1 MGCRPMHLTMTMTL
15 SLILIAWLGISIG
28 LPAASAQSPPTRD
41 TAAERP
47 SRGTVRTRIQD
58 IEARESLE
66 EPLKKRLLE
75 IYRQAQAHLEAAE
88 RHAASALSYK
98 KAVQSAPSEIEKLHR
113 ALEQEEGTAAS
124 PATDTP
130 LAEIER
136 RLLMARAELAGLQS
150 VRGELE
156 AETQESQ
163 GRTSEEIQDEI
174 AAAKEDLASLE
185 KDFQARPGPQ
195 ESPLVNEAR
204 RMALQAHQQARSS
217 EIHTLEQELLS
228 HDIRIELLRARRD
241 QVTEQVARVQ
251 TEVHQFEQLIASRR
265 RIEAE
270 QAQIAAE
277 QAQLEAA
284 GKHPAIRELA
294 EQNAKFSRE
303 LASIVTDLSTAAAE
317 RERTSKQL
325 DQLEQDFQ
333 SVKQKL
339 DIAGLSQALGQVLR
353 EQRRKLPELRWYR
366 EDTQERQEIIGV
378 VGLAQLRIDERRR
391 SLRVLKRAL
400 DRLMR
405 EGNTGGLPLE
415 EQKTIRADLRGLVKD
430 QRELLGRLADTYTD
444 YLRALGDLDV
454 LQKQLLNQEQHYAL
468 FLDERLAWIPSAR
481 PVGLAT
487 LRDLALATGWM
498 LSPLSWAK
506 SSETLIAPAL
516 QTPFWVAFAV
526 FLFGA
531 LFLIRRR
538 ALLTL
543 GTIAE
548 QVSRPYSDRFI
559 LTVQALGLTLLVA
572 APWPLLL
579 YFLGWNLEGMAAG
592 SEFTRALGTAFQRL
606 AVSLFLFHTFYLLCR
621 PKGIAELHLG
631 WQEQPLRL
639 FRRHL
644 PWLMLIVLPAVFVT
658 SMAGWEA
665 EETYRDSLGRIAF
678 IISLFAFAVF
688 LQRLLRPE
696 GGALEAH
703 LKEQPHGWLARLR
716 VLWYPMAI
724 GLPLVLV
731 GLAAA
736 GYYYTALQL
745 ESQLV
750 ATVWLIAGAVIAHD
764 LAIRWLTVE
773 NRKHALIKAQE
784 QRTAARAAEV
794 AKAGAVATGEGV
806 PEQLDIPEID
816 IPTINRQTRH
826 LLRTLIVLS
835 VIVGLWLIW
844 AEVLPALRILDRI
857 TVWQY
862 ALVTDGQERLEPITL
877 ADLALAVVLAIIAGV
892 AVRNVPGVLEVALL
906 RRLSIEPGSRY
917 AITQIARYVIAI
929 VGVIVVF
936 NTIGGQWSQVQW
948 LVAALSVGLGFGLQE
963 IFGNFVSGLI
973 LLFERPVRMGDLV
986 TVKDITGTVT
996 RIRIRATTIT
1006 DADKRELIVPNKTLI
1021 TGEVINWTLSDTTT
1035 RVVIPVSIAYRA
1047 DLALAHQV
1055 ISDAVRAHPLIMP
1068 DPDPAVVIVG
1078 FAEGAINIEVRV
1090 FVKELAQR
1098 ALVDHELRLAIHDK
1112 LRANHIETPLPERTV
1127 NVRSF
1132 VPIQGYGS
1140 EKPQEA
1146 QRAGSGVNPVDR
1158 QQEDP

>member
-1 MGCRPMHLTMTMTL
+1 MGSQPTMHLSMTL
-15 SLILIAWLGISIG
+15 RLILMAWLGISIG
-28 LPAASAQSPPTRD
+28 LPAAFAQSPPTQD
-41 TAAERP
+41 TAADRL
-47 SRGTVRTRIQD
+47 SRGTVRSRIQD
-58 IEARESLE
+58 IEAREGLE
-66 EPLKKRLLE
+66 ESLKKRLLE

-113 ALEQEEGTAAS
+113 ALEQEAGTAAS
-124 PATDTP
+124 PATDMP

-136 RLLMARAELAGLQS
+136 RLLTARAELAGLQF
-150 VRGELE
+150 VRGDLE
-156 AETQESQ
+156 TEIQESQ

-195 ESPLVNEAR
+195 ESPLVIEAR

-228 HDIRIELLRARRD
+228 HDIRTELLRARRD
-241 QVTEQVARVQ
+241 QVTEQVARAQ
-251 TEVHQFEQLIASRR
+251 TEVRQFEQLIASRR
-265 RIEAE
+265 QTEAE
-270 QAQIAAE
+270 EARIAAE
-277 QAQLEAA
+277 RAQLEAA
-284 GKHPAIRELA
+284 SKHPIIRDLA
-294 EQNAKFSRE
+294 EQNAEFSRE
-303 LASIVTDLSTAAAE
+303 LASIVKDLSTTTAE

-333 SVKQKL
+333 NVKQKL

-353 EQRRKLPELRWYR
+353 ESRRRLPELRWYR
-366 EDTQERQEIIGV
+366 EDTQERQEIIGE

-400 DRLMR
+400 DRLMS
-405 EGNTGGLPLE
+405 EGNTAGLPLE
-415 EQKTIRADLRGLVKD
+415 EQKVIRADLRGLVKD
-430 QRELLGRLADTYTD
+430 QRELLARLADAYTS

-454 LQKQLLNQEQHYAL
+454 LQKQLLNQEQRFAL
-468 FLDERLAWIPSAR
+468 FLDERLVWIPSAR

-498 LSPLSWAK
+498 LSPLSWAEA
-506 SSETLIAPAL
+506 SERLIAPAL
-516 QTPFWVAFAV
+516 RTPFWVAFAV
-526 FLFGA
+526 FLFGVV
-531 LFLIRRR
+531 FLIRRR

-543 GTIAE
+543 GIVAE
-548 QVSRPYSDRFI
+548 RVSRPYSDRFI

-592 SEFTRALGTAFQRL
+592 SEFQRALGTAFQRL
-606 AVSLFLFHTFYLLCR
+606 AVSLFLFHTFFLLCR

-665 EETYRDSLGRIAF
+665 EETYRDSLGRLAF

-703 LKEQPHGWLARLR
+703 LKEHPHGWLARLR

-750 ATVWLIAGAVIAHD
+750 ATVWLIAGAVIAYD

-784 QRTAARAAEV
+784 QRTAARAAEAANV
-794 AKAGAVATGEGV
+794 GAGAASASV

-816 IPTINRQTRH
+816 IPTIDRQTRH

-835 VIVGLWLIW
+835 AIVGLWLIW
-844 AEVLPALRILDRI
+844 AEVLPALRILDTV

-862 ALVTDGQERLEPITL
+862 AVVTDGQERMELITL
-877 ADLALAVVLAIIAGV
+877 ADLALAVVLAIIVGV
-892 AVRNVPGVLEVALL
+892 AVRNVPGVLEVVVL

-917 AITQIARYVIAI
+917 AITQIARYVIAV

-973 LLFERPVRMGDLV
+973 LLFERPVRMGDVV

-1047 DLALAHQV
+1047 DLALAHRV
-1055 ISDAVRAHPLIMP
+1055 ISDAVRAHPLVMP
-1068 DPDPAVVIVG
+1068 NPDPAVVIVG
-1078 FAEGAINIEVRV
+1078 FAEGAINIEVQV

-1098 ALVDHELRLAIHDK
+1098 ALVNHELRLAIHDK
-1112 LRANHIETPLPERTV
+1112 LRAHHIETPLQERTV
-1127 NVRSF
+1127 DVRSF
-1132 VPIQGYGS
+1132 VPIQSQGS

-1146 QRAGSGVNPVDR
+1146 QRRGSTVNPAHAPGD
-1158 QQEDP
+1158 E

>member
-1 MGCRPMHLTMTMTL
+1 MGSLPMHLTMRL
-15 SLILIAWLGISIG
+15 RLLLIAWIWIGIG
-28 LPAASAQSPPTRD
+28 LPEAAAQSPPTQA
-41 TAAERP
+41 TAADRTT
-47 SRGTVRTRIQD
+47 RGTVRSRIQD
-58 IEARESLE
+58 IEAREGLE

-98 KAVQSAPSEIEKLHR
+98 KAVQSAPSEIEKLDR
-113 ALEQEEGTAAS
+113 ALEQPEDVGTAAS
-124 PATDTP
+124 PPTDTP
-130 LAEIER
+130 LPEIER
-136 RLLMARAELAGLQS
+136 RLLMARAELAGLQF
-150 VRGELE
+150 VRGDLE
-156 AETQESQ
+156 TEIQESQ

-185 KDFQARPGPQ
+185 KDFPARAGPQ
-195 ESPLVNEAR
+195 ESPLVIEAR
-204 RMALQAHQQARSS
+204 RMTLQAHQQARSS
-217 EIHTLEQELLS
+217 EIHRLEQELLS

-241 QVTEQVARVQ
+241 QVTEQVARAQ
-251 TEVHQFEQLIASRR
+251 TEVHQLEQLIASRR
-265 RIEAE
+265 QSEAE
-270 QAQIAAE
+270 EAQIAAE
-277 QAQLEAA
+277 RAQREAA
-284 GKHPAIRELA
+284 GKHPAIRDLA
-294 EQNAKFSRE
+294 EKNAEFSRE
-303 LASIVTDLSTAAAE
+303 LASIVKNLSTTTAE

-353 EQRRKLPELRWYR
+353 ESRRKLRELRWYR
-366 EDTQERQEIIGV
+366 EDAQERQEIIGE

-391 SLRVLKRAL
+391 SLRVLNRAL

-415 EQKTIRADLRGLVKD
+415 EQKMIRADLRGLVKD
-430 QRELLGRLADTYTD
+430 QRELLSRLADTYTD

-454 LQKQLLNQEQHYAL
+454 LQKQLLNQEQQYAL
-468 FLDERLAWIPSAR
+468 FLDERLVWIPSAR
-481 PVGLAT
+481 PVGLAI

-498 LSPLSWAK
+498 LSPLSWAE

-516 QTPFWVAFAV
+516 RTPFWVAFAV
-526 FLFGA
+526 LLFGA
-531 LFLIRRR
+531 LFLVRRR
-538 ALLTL
+538 ARLTL
-543 GTIAE
+543 GVIAE

-665 EETYRDSLGRIAF
+665 EETYRDSLGRVAF

-703 LKEQPHGWLARLR
+703 LKEHPHRWLARLR
-716 VLWYPMAI
+716 VLWYPIAI

-784 QRTAARAAEV
+784 QRTAARAAEA
-794 AKAGAVATGEGV
+794 AKAGAGAAGEGV
-806 PEQLDIPEID
+806 PEQLDVPEID
-816 IPTINRQTRH
+816 IPTIDRQTRH

-835 VIVGLWLIW
+835 AIVGLWLIW
-844 AEVLPALRILDRI
+844 AEVLPALRILDTV

-862 ALVTDGQERLEPITL
+862 AVVTDGQDRMELITL
-877 ADLALAVVLAIIAGV
+877 ADLALAVVLAIIVGV

-973 LLFERPVRMGDLV
+973 LLFERPVRMGDVV

-1035 RVVIPVSIAYRA
+1035 RVVIPVSIDYRA
-1047 DLALAHQV
+1047 DLALAHRV
-1055 ISDAVRAHPLIMP
+1055 IFDAVRAHPLSMP
-1068 DPDPAVVIVG
+1068 NPDPAVVIVG
-1078 FAEGAINIEVRV
+1078 FAEGAINIEARV
-1090 FVKELAQR
+1090 FVRELAQR

-1112 LRANHIETPLPERTV
+1112 LRAHHIETPLPERTV

-1132 VPIQGYGS
+1132 VPIQSQGS
-1140 EKPQEA
+1140 EKPREA
-1146 QRAGSGVNPVDR
+1146 QRAGSGVNPIDR
-1158 QQEDP
+1158 QEDP

>member
-1 MGCRPMHLTMTMTL
+1 MGCLPMHLTMTL
-15 SLILIAWLGISIG
+15 RLILIAWIGIGIG
-28 LPAASAQSPPTRD
+28 LPAADAQSPPTQA
-41 TAAERP
+41 TAADSP
-47 SRGTVRTRIQD
+47 TRGTVRSRIQD
-58 IEARESLE
+58 IEAREGLE
-66 EPLKKRLLE
+66 EALKKRLLE

-113 ALEQEEGTAAS
+113 ALEQPEDVGTAAS

-156 AETQESQ
+156 TEVQESQ

-185 KDFQARPGPQ
+185 KDFRVRAGPE
-195 ESPLVNEAR
+195 ESPLAIEAR

-217 EIHTLEQELLS
+217 EIHKLEQELLS

-241 QVTEQVARVQ
+241 QVIEEVARAQ
-251 TEVHQFEQLIASRR
+251 TEVQQFEQLIASRR
-265 RIEAE
+265 QSEAE

-277 QAQLEAA
+277 RTQLEAA

-294 EQNAKFSRE
+294 EQNAAFSRE
-303 LASIVTDLSTAAAE
+303 LASIVKNLSATTAE
-317 RERTSKQL
+317 RERASKQF

-366 EDTQERQEIIGV
+366 EDTQERQEIIGE

-415 EQKTIRADLRGLVKD
+415 EQKMIRADLRGLVKD
-430 QRELLGRLADTYTD
+430 QRELLSRLADTYTD

-454 LQKQLLNQEQHYAL
+454 LQKQLLNQEQQYAL
-468 FLDERLAWIPSAR
+468 FLDERLVWIPSAR

-487 LRDLALATGWM
+487 LRDLALAIGWM
-498 LSPLSWAK
+498 LSPLRWA
-506 SSETLIAPAL
+506 EPGERLIAPAL
-516 QTPFWVAFAV
+516 RTPFWVAFAV

-531 LFLIRRR
+531 LFFIRRR
-538 ALLTL
+538 ARLTL
-543 GTIAE
+543 GVIAE
-548 QVSRPYSDRFI
+548 HVSRPYSDRFT

-579 YFLGWNLEGMAAG
+579 YFLGWNLEGTAAG

-606 AVSLFLFHTFYLLCR
+606 SVSLFLFHTFYLLCR

-631 WQEQPLRL
+631 WQEQALRL

-658 SMAGWEA
+658 SIAGWEA
-665 EETYRDSLGRIAF
+665 EETYRDSLGRVAF

-703 LKEQPHGWLARLR
+703 LKEHPHGWLARLG
-716 VLWYPMAI
+716 VLWYPIAI

-745 ESQLV
+745 ESQLI

-784 QRTAARAAEV
+784 QRTAARTAEA
-794 AKAGAVATGEGV
+794 AKAGATSEGV

-844 AEVLPALRILDRI
+844 AEVLPALRILDRV

-862 ALVTDGQERLEPITL
+862 AAVTDGQERLEPITL
-877 ADLALAVVLAIIAGV
+877 ADLALAVVLAVIAGV

-929 VGVIVVF
+929 VGVVVVF
-936 NTIGGQWSQVQW
+936 NTIGGQWSQVHW

-973 LLFERPVRMGDLV
+973 LLFERPVRMGDVV

-1035 RVVIPVSIAYRA
+1035 RVVIPVSIASRA
-1047 DLALAHQV
+1047 DLALAHRV
-1055 ISDAVRAHPLIMP
+1055 IFEAVRTHPLIMP

-1112 LRANHIETPLPERTV
+1112 LRAHHIETPLPERTV

-1132 VPIQGYGS
+1132 VPIQGQGS
-1140 EKPQEA
+1140 EKPREA

-1158 QQEDP
+1158 QEDP